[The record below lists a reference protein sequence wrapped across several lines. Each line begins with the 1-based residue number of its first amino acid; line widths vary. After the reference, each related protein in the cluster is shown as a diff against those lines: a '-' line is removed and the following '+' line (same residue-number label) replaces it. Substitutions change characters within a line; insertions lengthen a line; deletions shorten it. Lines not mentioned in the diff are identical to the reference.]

1 MSGSN
6 SNARF
11 RLEMGAFSMEELK
24 KEVLLKKPRLRAG
37 GLSVSFCECFQCFFV
52 VLRLENKGHIPFRGT
67 FVQIV
72 DVDPGKGDLLGGV
85 IQFAHFVR
93 HFQAF

>member
-1 MSGSN
+1 
-6 SNARF
+6 
-11 RLEMGAFSMEELK
+11 MEELK

-37 GLSVSFCECFQCFFV
+37 VLSVSFCECFQCYFV
-52 VLRLENKGHIPFRGT
+52 VLCLENKGHFPFRAAS
-67 FVQIV
+67 VQIV
-72 DVDPGKGDLLGGV
+72 DVNPGKSDLLRGF